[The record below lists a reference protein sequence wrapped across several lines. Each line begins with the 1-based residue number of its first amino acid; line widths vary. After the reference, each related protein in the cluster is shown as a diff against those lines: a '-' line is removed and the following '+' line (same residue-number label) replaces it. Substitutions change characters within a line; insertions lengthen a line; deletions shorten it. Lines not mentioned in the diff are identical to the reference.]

1 MAFIKEESEDI
12 KIEEAFIVKH
22 EETEEQTD
30 LTALKD
36 ESQELNNKEVKDE
49 KHDFMIGEKSP
60 PTEMTCSKKGAEKT
74 KSNSYFTC
82 SHCGRSFNHK
92 RNFEVH
98 VRIHTGEK
106 PFTCQQCGKSF
117 TQKQNLKVHMRIHNG
132 EKPFT
137 CQQCGNSYAYKGNLN
152 AHMRLHTGE
161 KPYTCNYCGKCFT
174 QNGNLEVHMRIH
186 TGEKPFKCPRC
197 EESFKYQRDLKRHLQ
212 THSGKILHC
221 SECGKM
227 FTTRRHFKNHLR
239 LHSGGRQFNC
249 DHQCNKKNAF
259 AIISLTDTT
268 KKSC

>member
-30 LTALKD
+30 LMAPKE
-36 ESQELNNKEVKDE
+36 ESQELNNMQVKDE
-49 KHDFMIGEKSP
+49 NHDLTIGEKST
-60 PTEMTCSKKGAEKT
+60 PTEMTCSKKGAQKT
-74 KSNSYFTC
+74 KSNSDFTC

-98 VRIHTGEK
+98 VRTHTGEK
-106 PFTCQQCGKSF
+106 PYTCQQCGKSF

-132 EKPFT
+132 EKPYT

-152 AHMRLHTGE
+152 AHVRLHTGE

-186 TGEKPFKCPRC
+186 TGEKPFKCPHWIGLLGSLPSTAARSTMHRFLMVPPAGV
-197 EESFKYQRDLKRHLQ
+197 EPTVGRPHVAP
-212 THSGKILHC
+212 SGSAWPGPKGAGPA
-221 SECGKM
+221 S
-227 FTTRRHFKNHLR
+227 RRWAPAAPCR
-239 LHSGGRQFNC
+239 ATSQSQFFL
-249 DHQCNKKNAF
+249 A
-259 AIISLTDTT
+259 T
-268 KKSC
+268 

>member
-12 KIEEAFIVKH
+12 NIEEAFLVKH

-30 LTALKD
+30 LIALKE
-36 ESQELNNKEVKDE
+36 ESQELNNMEVK
-49 KHDFMIGEKSP
+49 
-60 PTEMTCSKKGAEKT
+60 GAQKT
-74 KSNSYFTC
+74 RSNSHFTC

-161 KPYTCNYCGKCFT
+161 KPYT
-174 QNGNLEVHMRIH
+174 
-186 TGEKPFKCPRC
+186 
-197 EESFKYQRDLKRHLQ
+197 DLKRHLQ
-212 THSGKILHC
+212 THSGKTLHC

-239 LHSGGRQFNC
+239 LHSGERQFNC
-249 DHQCNKKNAF
+249 DDQCNKNNAI
-259 AIISLTDTT
+259 AIISLTDTP